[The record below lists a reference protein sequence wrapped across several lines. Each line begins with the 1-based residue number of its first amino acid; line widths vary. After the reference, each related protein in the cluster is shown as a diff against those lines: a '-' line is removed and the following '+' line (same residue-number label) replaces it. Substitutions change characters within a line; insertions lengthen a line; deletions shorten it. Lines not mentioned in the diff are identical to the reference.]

1 MNKVKN
7 ILMVIYIFFVLFS
20 LPILPINMTHILGFI
35 ANIMLL
41 IKFSHY
47 RNSRYIN
54 KNIIK
59 IYVFLF
65 LLLFFNIITALL
77 NVYSVNI
84 LSLFSDIT
92 HLIINVLPI
101 SIYIA
106 WFLRENN
113 KTQRDLF
120 SYIVFACSIQAVLS
134 IISYLSPNI
143 QSTFVNLMISSGF
156 DELLITL
163 SKNRIYG
170 LSTGLTFA
178 MPVLMSFVSVLS
190 LKMSIHYKKRKFLL
204 LFPMIAFSAI
214 INARVSLIIIPIGIL
229 LVFFKVKFMKLI
241 PTVILVSLLVFLG
254 YPLLGPESINMKWIT
269 DGVNEIKDLVLS
281 GEATGTFDYLL
292 SIEQWRLPSGIN
304 LIFGNGY
311 RVMTMNVSG
320 YMSDIGYIN
329 DIWFGGMIY
338 IILITSFFMFLVIKI
353 FSKNEINV
361 FFVIFSILTLFIT
374 NIKGFIFSFNN
385 FAVLI
390 IIVSVFNI
398 MVKGRTLN
406 NEKNII
412 HRG

>member
-134 IISYLSPNI
+134 IISFLSPNI

-229 LVFFKVKFMKLI
+229 LVLFKVKFMKLI

-254 YPLLGPESINMKWIT
+254 YSLLGPESINMNWIT

-329 DIWFGGMIY
+329 DVWFGGMIY

-398 MVKGRTLN
+398 MVKERTLN